1 MILISAGHYKEKP
14 GSSYGDFAEHQEAVI
29 WRDILVDMLDGDPV
43 PAGILRNKVEFI
55 NSAKPDLA
63 IEIHFNDAIN
73 SSGERIGEGSET
85 LYYPG
90 SIKGLRIA
98 NLVQSELSKIFGPNR
113 GAKEG
118 WYRMDKRYGPDFFLA
133 RTSCVSIII
142 EPEFVVN
149 AEKIRANR
157 ESGCRAIADALR
169 KA

>member
-1 MILISAGHYKEKP
+1 MILISAGHYPERP
-14 GSSYGDFAEHQEAVI
+14 GASYGAFSEHTEAVI
-29 WRDILVDMLDGDPV
+29 WRDILVDMIGGVAV
-43 PAGILRNKVEFI
+43 PSGVLRDKVAFI
-55 NSAKPDLA
+55 NSKNPDIA
-63 IEIHFNDAIN
+63 IEIHFNDAVGAL
-73 SSGERIGEGSET
+73 GEHVGKGSET

-90 SIKGLRIA
+90 STEGLRLS
-98 NLVQSELSKIFGPNR
+98 NLVQSELSNVFGPDR

-118 WYRMDKRYGPDFFLA
+118 WYRMEKKYGPDFFLS
-133 RTSCVSIII
+133 RTSCVSLII